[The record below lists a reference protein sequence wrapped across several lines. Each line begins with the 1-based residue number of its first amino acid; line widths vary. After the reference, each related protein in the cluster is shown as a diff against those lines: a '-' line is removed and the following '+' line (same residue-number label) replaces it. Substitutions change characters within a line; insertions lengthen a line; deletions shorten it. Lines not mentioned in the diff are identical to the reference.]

1 MIDLSG
7 PIALLFP
14 GQGVQK
20 PGMGK
25 NLYDRYPAARRVFER
40 AEAVLEMPVRKLCF
54 EGPVEELNRTDVIQ
68 PCVMTV
74 CWAAYEVWRESYGL
88 ENVSVTA
95 GHSLGEIASLA
106 AAGSIPWETAL
117 LLVKERGRVMAEAAG
132 EHVGM
137 IAIVGLDEAAVE
149 RIRTEAAQRGNLW
162 IANRNADVQFVL
174 SGEMAAVQEAERLAT
189 EAGARRALILTI
201 PLAAHTPLME
211 QAAAAFR
218 KAVDRLPL
226 KAPSIPILANASGE
240 ALRTVAALQEEL
252 RLQMLRQV
260 DWARTMVSMRA
271 MKVRTGVELGPGRV
285 LASLAAKHI
294 PGVDTWNAEELLIEM
309 SPSDWEDLIKTDL
322 LSAFATTKAAIMSGM
337 MRARWGRIV
346 NISSIVGLTGNA
358 GQSNYAAAKAGLI
371 GFTKSIAREYG
382 SRNIT
387 CNAVAPGYVRTELTS
402 GSLTDE
408 MVGDLVKMTPIKREG
423 TAEDVAAAVAFLC
436 SERAG
441 FVTGQVLAVDGGLSL

>member
-1 MIDLSG
+1 
-7 PIALLFP
+7 
-14 GQGVQK
+14 
-20 PGMGK
+20 MGK
-25 NLYDRYPAARRVFER
+25 NLYDRYPAARRVFEQ
-40 AEAVLEMPVRKLCF
+40 AEQILELPVRKLCF

-74 CWAAYEVWRESYGL
+74 CWAAYEVWHESYGL

-132 EHVGM
+132 AHVGM
-137 IAIVGLDEAAVE
+137 IAIVGLNEAEVE
-149 RIRTEAAQRGNLW
+149 RIRLSASRHGRLW

-174 SGEMAAVQEAERLAT
+174 SGEMDAVQVAERLALA
-189 EAGARRALILTI
+189 AGARRALILTI

-211 QAAAAFR
+211 AAAAAFR
-218 KAVDRLPL
+218 KAVDMLPL

-271 MKVRTGVELGPGRV
+271 MKVRTVVELGPGRV

-294 PGVDTWNAEELLIEM
+294 PGVDTWNAEELFIDHAG
-309 SPSDWEDLIKTDL
+309 PS
-322 LSAFATTKAAIMSGM
+322 
-337 MRARWGRIV
+337 
-346 NISSIVGLTGNA
+346 
-358 GQSNYAAAKAGLI
+358 
-371 GFTKSIAREYG
+371 
-382 SRNIT
+382 
-387 CNAVAPGYVRTELTS
+387 
-402 GSLTDE
+402 
-408 MVGDLVKMTPIKREG
+408 
-423 TAEDVAAAVAFLC
+423 TA
-436 SERAG
+436 
-441 FVTGQVLAVDGGLSL
+441 

>member
-40 AEAVLEMPVRKLCF
+40 AEEVLGMPVRKLCF

-106 AAGSIPWETAL
+106 AAGAISWETAL
-117 LLVKERGRVMAEAAG
+117 LLVKERGRVMAESAG

-137 IAIVGLDEAAVE
+137 IAIVGLDESKIE
-149 RIRTEAAQRGNLW
+149 GIRTEASGHGRLW
-162 IANRNADVQFVL
+162 VANRNADVQFVL
-174 SGEMAAVQEAERLAT
+174 SGEMRAVQEAERLAVA
-189 EAGARRALILTI
+189 AGARRALILTI

-211 QAAAAFR
+211 AAAAAFR

-226 KAPSIPILANASGE
+226 SAPSIPILANASGE
-240 ALRTVAALQEEL
+240 ALRTVAALRDEL
-252 RLQMLRQV
+252 RSQMLHQV

-271 MKVRTGVELGPGRV
+271 MKVRTVVELGPGRV

-294 PGVDTWNAEELLIEM
+294 PGVDTWNAEELFV
-309 SPSDWEDLIKTDL
+309 D
-322 LSAFATTKAAIMSGM
+322 FAGPTAAG
-337 MRARWGRIV
+337 A
-346 NISSIVGLTGNA
+346 
-358 GQSNYAAAKAGLI
+358 
-371 GFTKSIAREYG
+371 
-382 SRNIT
+382 
-387 CNAVAPGYVRTELTS
+387 
-402 GSLTDE
+402 
-408 MVGDLVKMTPIKREG
+408 
-423 TAEDVAAAVAFLC
+423 
-436 SERAG
+436 
-441 FVTGQVLAVDGGLSL
+441 

>member
-1 MIDLSG
+1 MGIALTG

-40 AEAVLEMPVRKLCF
+40 AEVVLEMPVRKLCF

-68 PCVMTV
+68 PCLMTV

-149 RIRTEAAQRGNLW
+149 RIRQEASEHGNLW

-174 SGEMAAVQEAERLAT
+174 SGEMAAVQEAERLAI
-189 EAGARRALILTI
+189 AAHARRALILTI

-211 QAAAAFR
+211 AAAAAFR

-240 ALRTVAALQEEL
+240 ALRTATALQEEL
-252 RLQMLRQV
+252 RQQMLRQV

-271 MKVRTGVELGPGRV
+271 MKVRTVVELGPGRV

-294 PGVDTWNAEELLIEM
+294 PGVDTWNAEELFI
-309 SPSDWEDLIKTDL
+309 D
-322 LSAFATTKAAIMSGM
+322 SAGPTTA
-337 MRARWGRIV
+337 
-346 NISSIVGLTGNA
+346 
-358 GQSNYAAAKAGLI
+358 
-371 GFTKSIAREYG
+371 
-382 SRNIT
+382 
-387 CNAVAPGYVRTELTS
+387 
-402 GSLTDE
+402 
-408 MVGDLVKMTPIKREG
+408 
-423 TAEDVAAAVAFLC
+423 
-436 SERAG
+436 
-441 FVTGQVLAVDGGLSL
+441 

>member
-1 MIDLSG
+1 MGLTSSDLVIKLSG

-25 NLYDRYPAARRVFER
+25 SLYDRYPAARRVFER
-40 AEAVLEMPVRKLCF
+40 AEVLLEMPVRRLCF
-54 EGPVEELNRTDVIQ
+54 EGPVDELNRTDVIQ

-106 AAGSIPWETAL
+106 AAGSIPWEAAL
-117 LLVKERGRVMAEAAG
+117 LLVKERGRVMAAAAG
-132 EHVGM
+132 SHVGM
-137 IAIVGLDEAAVE
+137 IAIVGLHEAEVE
-149 RIRTEAAQRGNLW
+149 RIRQQSSELGNLW

-174 SGEMAAVQEAERLAT
+174 SGEMAAVQQAEKLAV

-211 QAAAAFR
+211 AAAAAFR
-218 KAVDRLPL
+218 KAVDLLPL
-226 KAPSIPILANASGE
+226 KPPSIPILANASGE
-240 ALRTVAALQEEL
+240 ALRTVGALQEEL

-271 MKVRTGVELGPGRV
+271 MKVRTVVELGPGRV

-294 PGVDTWNAEELLIEM
+294 PGVDTWNAEELFVDFAE
-309 SPSDWEDLIKTDL
+309 T
-322 LSAFATTKAAIMSGM
+322 ATT
-337 MRARWGRIV
+337 
-346 NISSIVGLTGNA
+346 
-358 GQSNYAAAKAGLI
+358 
-371 GFTKSIAREYG
+371 
-382 SRNIT
+382 
-387 CNAVAPGYVRTELTS
+387 
-402 GSLTDE
+402 
-408 MVGDLVKMTPIKREG
+408 
-423 TAEDVAAAVAFLC
+423 
-436 SERAG
+436 
-441 FVTGQVLAVDGGLSL
+441 

>member
-1 MIDLSG
+1 VIDLSG

-25 NLYDRYPAARRVFER
+25 NLYDRYPAARRAFER
-40 AEAVLEMPVRKLCF
+40 AEEVLDMPVRKLCF

-117 LLVKERGRVMAEAAG
+117 LLVKERGRVMAKTAG

-137 IAIVGLDEAAVE
+137 IAIVGLAEAKIEEIRVE
-149 RIRTEAAQRGNLW
+149 ASQRGRLW

-174 SGEMAAVQEAERLAT
+174 SGEMRAVQEAERLALA
-189 EAGARRALILTI
+189 AGARRALILTI

-211 QAAAAFR
+211 AAATAFR
-218 KAVDRLPL
+218 KAVDRLQL
-226 KAPSIPILANASGE
+226 NAPSIPVLANASGE
-240 ALRTVAALQEEL
+240 ALRTVAALREEL

-271 MKVRTGVELGPGRV
+271 MKVRTVVELGPGRV

-294 PGVDTWNAEELLIEM
+294 PGVDTWNAEELFIDFAG
-309 SPSDWEDLIKTDL
+309 P
-322 LSAFATTKAAIMSGM
+322 ATT
-337 MRARWGRIV
+337 
-346 NISSIVGLTGNA
+346 
-358 GQSNYAAAKAGLI
+358 
-371 GFTKSIAREYG
+371 
-382 SRNIT
+382 
-387 CNAVAPGYVRTELTS
+387 
-402 GSLTDE
+402 
-408 MVGDLVKMTPIKREG
+408 
-423 TAEDVAAAVAFLC
+423 
-436 SERAG
+436 
-441 FVTGQVLAVDGGLSL
+441 

>member
-1 MIDLSG
+1 MGIALTG

-25 NLYDRYPAARRVFER
+25 NLYDRYPAARRVYER
-40 AEAVLEMPVRKLCF
+40 AEVVLEMPVRKLCF

-149 RIRTEAAQRGNLW
+149 RIRQEASEHGNLW

-174 SGEMAAVQEAERLAT
+174 SGEMAAVQEAERLAI
-189 EAGARRALILTI
+189 AAHARRALILTI

-211 QAAAAFR
+211 AAAAAFR

-240 ALRTVAALQEEL
+240 ALRTATALQEEL
-252 RLQMLRQV
+252 RQQMLRQV

-271 MKVRTGVELGPGRV
+271 MKVRTVVELGPGRV

-294 PGVDTWNAEELLIEM
+294 PGVDTWNAEELFI
-309 SPSDWEDLIKTDL
+309 D
-322 LSAFATTKAAIMSGM
+322 SAGPTTA
-337 MRARWGRIV
+337 
-346 NISSIVGLTGNA
+346 
-358 GQSNYAAAKAGLI
+358 
-371 GFTKSIAREYG
+371 
-382 SRNIT
+382 
-387 CNAVAPGYVRTELTS
+387 
-402 GSLTDE
+402 
-408 MVGDLVKMTPIKREG
+408 
-423 TAEDVAAAVAFLC
+423 
-436 SERAG
+436 
-441 FVTGQVLAVDGGLSL
+441 

>member
-1 MIDLSG
+1 MRGNQTVSSHRRVGKADPACGRASAPALFPQKEESVINLAG

-25 NLYDRYPAARRVFER
+25 NLHDRYPAARRVFER
-40 AEAVLEMPVRKLCF
+40 AEEVLQMPVRKLCF

-74 CWAAYEVWRESYGL
+74 CWAAYEVWRESYGF

-117 LLVKERGRVMAEAAG
+117 LLVKERGRIMALAAHEQPG
-132 EHVGM
+132 GM
-137 IAIVGLDEAAVE
+137 IAIVGLDEAQVE
-149 RIRTEAAQRGNLW
+149 GIREEASAKGKLW

-174 SGEMAAVQEAERLAT
+174 SGEVPAVEEAEKLALA
-189 EAGARRALILTI
+189 AGARRALILTI

-211 QAAAAFR
+211 AAAAAFR
-218 KAVDRLPL
+218 KVVDRLPL

-240 ALRTVAALQEEL
+240 ALRTVGALQEEL

-271 MKVRTGVELGPGRV
+271 MKIKTVVELGPGRV

-294 PGVDTWNAEELLIEM
+294 PGVATWNAEELFI
-309 SPSDWEDLIKTDL
+309 D
-322 LSAFATTKAAIMSGM
+322 FAG
-337 MRARWGRIV
+337 
-346 NISSIVGLTGNA
+346 
-358 GQSNYAAAKAGLI
+358 
-371 GFTKSIAREYG
+371 
-382 SRNIT
+382 
-387 CNAVAPGYVRTELTS
+387 
-402 GSLTDE
+402 
-408 MVGDLVKMTPIKREG
+408 
-423 TAEDVAAAVAFLC
+423 
-436 SERAG
+436 
-441 FVTGQVLAVDGGLSL
+441 

>member
-1 MIDLSG
+1 MGIILAG

-25 NLYDRYPAARRVFER
+25 SLYDRYPAARRVFER
-40 AEAVLEMPVRKLCF
+40 AEEVLEMPVRRLCF
-54 EGPVEELNRTDVIQ
+54 EGPLEQLNRTDNIQ

-137 IAIVGLDEAAVE
+137 IAIVGLHEEAVE
-149 RIRTEAAQRGNLW
+149 TIRVKASQLGKLW

-174 SGEMAAVQEAERLAT
+174 SGEIAAVQEAERLALA
-189 EAGARRALILTI
+189 AGARRALILTI

-211 QAAAAFR
+211 AAAAAFR
-218 KAVDRLPL
+218 KAVDLLPL
-226 KAPSIPILANASGE
+226 KPPAIPILANASGE
-240 ALRTVAALQEEL
+240 ALRTVGALQDEL
-252 RLQMLRQV
+252 RQQMMRQV
-260 DWARTMVSMRA
+260 DWARTMVAMRA
-271 MKVRTGVELGPGRV
+271 MKVRTVVELGPGRV

-294 PGVDTWNAEELLIEM
+294 PGVDTWNAEELFI
-309 SPSDWEDLIKTDL
+309 D
-322 LSAFATTKAAIMSGM
+322 SAGPTTA
-337 MRARWGRIV
+337 
-346 NISSIVGLTGNA
+346 
-358 GQSNYAAAKAGLI
+358 
-371 GFTKSIAREYG
+371 
-382 SRNIT
+382 
-387 CNAVAPGYVRTELTS
+387 
-402 GSLTDE
+402 
-408 MVGDLVKMTPIKREG
+408 
-423 TAEDVAAAVAFLC
+423 
-436 SERAG
+436 
-441 FVTGQVLAVDGGLSL
+441 